1 MHSER
6 MVTALTFSL
15 ARAVCERA
23 PRLLRDLCNTMMQY
37 TFTNTP
43 SWLVSFTPKCNLHP
57 KVTVACFL
65 FSSMINVYLFL
76 SRRKKYMIVVFGSFL
91 SVLSVNRFGMFWIC
105 CVNKHKNAWTLTS
118 PTKGI
123 VIYNT
128 LYPQVCFFLVCFGT
142 WNWAIGEYLAVLST
156 WDGMANS
163 VSHGN
168 TKQLWASVRSCIQ
181 KRPDNAF
188 LQVCS
193 RGRWDSMSSRK
204 DVIGWFHVS
213 EEACVGP
220 HPRMVP
226 VICSRRDCCLV
237 GTGRWNHWPLSIQI
251 NYIKLKRFFL
261 WYKNSLARG
270 FFIV

>member
-1 MHSER
+1 MRRCCIYNVSVRCGLQCLWSCLSQGVDTLLKDVPGMHSER

-91 SVLSVNRFGMFWIC
+91 SVLSVNQFGMFWIC

-128 LYPQVCFFLVCFGT
+128 LYPQVCFFFGVF
-142 WNWAIGEYLAVLST
+142 WHMELSHWGISGCALYMG
-156 WDGMANS
+156 WDG
-163 VSHGN
+163 
-168 TKQLWASVRSCIQ
+168 KLCQ
-181 KRPDNAF
+181 
-188 LQVCS
+188 S
-193 RGRWDSMSSRK
+193 R
-204 DVIGWFHVS
+204 
-213 EEACVGP
+213 
-220 HPRMVP
+220 
-226 VICSRRDCCLV
+226 
-237 GTGRWNHWPLSIQI
+237 
-251 NYIKLKRFFL
+251 
-261 WYKNSLARG
+261 
-270 FFIV
+270 

>member
-1 MHSER
+1 MYSER

-91 SVLSVNRFGMFWIC
+91 SVLSVNQFGMFWIC

-142 WNWAIGEYLAVLST
+142 WNWATGEYLALHGMGWQTLSVT
-156 WDGMANS
+156 VTLN
-163 VSHGN
+163 SHGR
-168 TKQLWASVRSCIQ
+168 QWGHIFR
-181 KRPDNAF
+181 
-188 LQVCS
+188 
-193 RGRWDSMSSRK
+193 RGRITLSSKCVLVAGETVWAAEKMWLAGFTSPRK
-204 DVIGWFHVS
+204 HVLALTLGW
-213 EEACVGP
+213 
-220 HPRMVP
+220 
-226 VICSRRDCCLV
+226 
-237 GTGRWNHWPLSIQI
+237 
-251 NYIKLKRFFL
+251 YL
-261 WYKNSLARG
+261 WYVRG
-270 FFIV
+270 ETAVWRELSGGITDPSPYRLIILN